1 MMMVVCVRC
10 PSALISVSSGT
21 GRHLRCGLCSVAPV
35 GRAAIVGLVDLGLL
49 LHGAGLA
56 SLVWPTLCEQTHQTD
71 ELTRVK
77 GYHVDNY
84 NILTLEDSEAMFSVT
99 KMTLTLMY

>member
-1 MMMVVCVRC
+1 MYRR
-10 PSALISVSSGT
+10 PSALIGVSSGT

-77 GYHVDNY
+77 GYHVDNFCTCIY
-84 NILTLEDSEAMFSVT
+84 NISTLKDR
-99 KMTLTLMY
+99 